1 MKSMTLTEA
10 RNNLLAVA
18 EAIEREPGTVLGVL
32 KRGKP
37 VMTLMSAELY
47 ESLVETLDILSE
59 ETTSAKLR
67 RALKEVAGGKGI
79 AWKKAR
85 KRLGIGG

>member
-18 EAIEREPGTVLGVL
+18 EAIEREPGTVLGVM

-47 ESLVETLDILSE
+47 ESLVETLEILSE
-59 ETTSAKLR
+59 ETASARLR
-67 RALKEVAGGKGI
+67 RALKEIAGGKGL
-79 AWKKAR
+79 AWEKAK

>member
-10 RNNLLAVA
+10 RNNLLTVA
-18 EAIEREPGTVLGVL
+18 EAIEQQPGTVFGVL

-37 VMTLMSAELY
+37 LMTLMSTELY
-47 ESLVETLDILSE
+47 EALLETLEILSDE
-59 ETTSAKLR
+59 AVSAKLR
-67 RALKEVAGGKGI
+67 RALKELEAGKGI
-79 AWKKAR
+79 PWVKAK